1 MPDISKNIAIVYN
14 ILFTCIIKMEDIQIF
29 APTNKRIYIP
39 IACSKISAGF
49 PSPAA
54 AYEEA
59 DLDINDI
66 LITNPIATFYV
77 RVKGT
82 SMIDA
87 NIHEGDILVVD
98 RSVQPIHGK
107 IVIAVLNG
115 EFTVK
120 TLYKLN
126 GIIKLVQANPEFEE
140 IILKDQQ
147 ELDIWG
153 VVVYTIHKN

>member
-1 MPDISKNIAIVYN
+1 MK
-14 ILFTCIIKMEDIQIF
+14 DIQIF
-29 APTNKRIYIP
+29 APTNKRVYIP
-39 IACSKISAGF
+39 ISCSKISAGF

-59 DLDINDI
+59 DIDINDI
-66 LITNPIATFYV
+66 VITNPVATFYV

-98 RSVQPIHGK
+98 RSAQPAHGK
-107 IVIAVLNG
+107 IVVAVLNG

-126 GIIKLVQANPEFEE
+126 GIIKLVPANPEFKE
-140 IILKDQQ
+140 IILKNQH

>member
-1 MPDISKNIAIVYN
+1 
-14 ILFTCIIKMEDIQIF
+14 MEDIQIF

>member
-1 MPDISKNIAIVYN
+1 MAN
-14 ILFTCIIKMEDIQIF
+14 LQIF
-29 APTNKRIYIP
+29 EITGKRIYLP
-39 IACSKISAGF
+39 IASSKISAGF

-54 AYEEA
+54 AYEEP

-66 LITNPIATFYV
+66 VVTNPTSTFYV
-77 RVKGT
+77 RVKGI

-98 RSVQPIHGK
+98 RSVEPGHGK
-107 IVIAVLNG
+107 IVIAVVNG

-120 TLYKLN
+120 TLYNQN
-126 GIIKLVQANPEFEE
+126 GVIKLVPANPDYPE
-140 IILKDQQ
+140 IILKDEQ
-147 ELDIWG
+147 ELNIWG